1 MHIKQWIIIAL
12 LLFVYSVTA
21 VDEYCI
27 EKPWEC
33 CDGDSSKKPGKFLY
47 LAISQYTVDLL
58 TANVLLIR
66 NHSCCMKIFKANT
79 DN

>member
-33 CDGDSSKKPGKFLY
+33 CDGESSKKPGKFLY
-47 LAISQYTVDLL
+47 LAISQYTVG
-58 TANVLLIR
+58 
-66 NHSCCMKIFKANT
+66 
-79 DN
+79 